1 MEFIGIGFLLVG
13 VIVLVLAVRYAID
26 TSKMITRMDAML
38 HEMRL
43 LRKDIRELKDNK
55 HIVDKKV

>member
-13 VIVLVLAVRYAID
+13 VIALVLAVRYAID

-38 HEMRL
+38 QEMRL